1 MLDLRVDKR
10 WNFERWQLNIFMDI
24 QNAYGSK
31 VQLLP
36 YLTTVR
42 DANWDPWWIRKIP
55 PVMSCSRST
64 VIPVGDSTPSEWW
77 WICRRK

>member
-42 DANWDPWWIRKIP
+42 DVNWDPVVDPEDPTRYELQQIN
-55 PVMSCSRST
+55 SDT
-64 VIPVGDSTPSEWW
+64 G
-77 WICRRK
+77 RRLYTIGMVVDL